1 VPEIPQFAFP
11 PRLTSTGELATVE
24 QGSVDDVIGRVHVL
38 VLTPPGWLAYNP
50 DDPMTD
56 FGLADQAHLAGGADV
71 LEIERQLDLHI
82 PQDDLAMVVQEDVE
96 SLNDALA
103 VVDVQIGG

>member
-1 VPEIPQFAFP
+1 MPEIPQLAFP
-11 PRLTSTGELATVE
+11 PRITNSGELATVE
-24 QGSVDDVIGRVHVL
+24 QGSLEEIVQRVHVL

-82 PQDDLAMVVQEDVE
+82 PQDDLAMVVEEDIE
-96 SLNDALA
+96 SLNAALA
-103 VVDVQIGG
+103 IVDVRIGG